1 MGRPVLR
8 LATRINRRTRWTA
21 WAIAFAC
28 MALVGSLSLVDGLSA
43 GVDSITGRFSTGPAV
58 YLHGTD
64 LLASAIDVN
73 SLVVLATDYAV
84 LRVHPGTLNVGGTS
98 LRLLVASLTEYHG
111 GNATDPFPADRQD
124 VAIDAGLR
132 AQILAAGAPLGGSV
146 NLTLFGLP
154 PQDLAVVP
162 APSPRPAFLPDT
174 WAWVRSELLLALGPS
189 QAGPAQA
196 VFTPAPLEAGLAARL
211 GLTLLPTVGAIGFT
225 RSSIADA
232 RGVLLGLAPVLAV
245 VIGLLVFSAMDLEVA
260 QRREEI
266 RTLRS
271 LGAGP
276 ATVVAVYE
284 GQALLL
290 ALLGATLGSALG
302 IVVAHGIVSF
312 APLLGLPNLIVLAP
326 PLVPVGLAYL
336 LAVVASGVA
345 GLVPTARA
353 TRLVRGEAGVGP
365 S

>member
-64 LLASAIDVN
+64 LLASAIDEN
-73 SLVVLATDYAV
+73 ALVVLATDYAV
-84 LRVHPGTLNVGGTS
+84 LRVHRGTLNVSGTS
-98 LRLLVASLTEYHG
+98 LQILVASLTEYRG
-111 GNATDPFPADRQD
+111 GNATDPFPVDQRD
-124 VAIDAGLR
+124 VAIDVGLR

-154 PQDLAVVP
+154 PQNLAVVP

-174 WAWVRSELLLALGPS
+174 WAWVRATLLALSPS
-189 QAGPAQA
+189 QAGPVQA

-271 LGAGP
+271 LGAAP

-284 GQALLL
+284 GQAFLL

-312 APLLGLPNLIVLAP
+312 APLLGFPNLIILAP
-326 PLVPVGLAYL
+326 PFVPVGLAYL
-336 LAVVASGVA
+336 LAVVAAGVA